1 MQCLHSFRGKLSNQ
15 HLRHQIE
22 GEGMD
27 RTSAAPPW
35 SMETLLNF
43 EDSGESSR
51 RFTPDPEDKDWNKE
65 KDHVASFWVGVL
77 SGFLT
82 HGNSW
87 IRQ

>member
-1 MQCLHSFRGKLSNQ
+1 
-15 HLRHQIE
+15 
-22 GEGMD
+22 
-27 RTSAAPPW
+27 
-35 SMETLLNF
+35 METLLNF